1 MHGDMLFQCE
11 ASLFRFSRSRCG
23 FVEVALRRPG
33 AERILGY
40 TEAEIIGRSSA
51 ILFVP
56 EDVASR
62 QPERG
67 MREAAT
73 VGRAE
78 DECWH
83 VRKDGS
89 RFWCRG
95 VTTAINDDAGQL
107 RGFAKVMRDE
117 TERRQANERLT
128 ASLVE
133 KELLK
138 EIHHRVK
145 NNLQVITSL
154 LTLQSDAV
162 RDEKIRDMFEE
173 AVNRVR
179 NHRGHTRAA
188 LSFSRAGTY

>member
-1 MHGDMLFQCE
+1 
-11 ASLFRFSRSRCG
+11 
-23 FVEVALRRPG
+23 
-33 AERILGY
+33 
-40 TEAEIIGRSSA
+40 
-51 ILFVP
+51 
-56 EDVASR
+56 
-62 QPERG
+62 

-133 KELLK
+133 KGIAERDSPPG
-138 EIHHRVK
+138 EEQPPGDHEPPH
-145 NNLQVITSL
+145 T
-154 LTLQSDAV
+154 AV
-162 RDEKIRDMFEE
+162 GCR
-173 AVNRVR
+173 
-179 NHRGHTRAA
+179 
-188 LSFSRAGTY
+188 SR

>member
-1 MHGDMLFQCE
+1 
-11 ASLFRFSRSRCG
+11 
-23 FVEVALRRPG
+23 
-33 AERILGY
+33 
-40 TEAEIIGRSSA
+40 
-51 ILFVP
+51 
-56 EDVASR
+56 
-62 QPERG
+62 

-179 NHRGHTRAA
+179 TIGDIHELLYRSPELARIDFELYLQRLADN
-188 LSFSRAGTY
+188 LISF